1 MQEILDGIKAAVLAG
16 EEEDTKKLVADGLEQ
31 GLEPRRIMEEAMM
44 PAMDDIGERFSAG
57 EAFIPEL
64 IVAAEAMQQGMEV
77 LKPHLGGPER
87 GSGLVLLGTVHGD
100 IHSIG
105 KNLVRMCLEGA
116 GFEVIDIGEDIKT
129 EKFVEA
135 YREHRPDI
143 LGLSA
148 LLSSTMQRIPEVVE
162 AVRAEDSGAVIM
174 VGGAPVT
181 QDFADRSG
189 ADGYAPNAF
198 EAARKARELLA

>member
-1 MQEILDGIKAAVLAG
+1 MQDILDGIKQAILVG
-16 EEEDTKKLVADGLEQ
+16 EEEDAQRLVAGGLEK

-44 PAMDDIGERFSAG
+44 PAMEDIGERFSSG

-64 IVAAEAMQQGMEV
+64 IVAAEAMQRGMEV
-77 LKPHLGGPER
+77 LKPRLGGPER

-116 GFEVIDIGEDIKT
+116 GFEVVDIGEDVKT
-129 EKFVEA
+129 EKFVQA

-143 LGLSA
+143 MGLSA

-181 QDFADRSG
+181 QEFADQSG

>member
-16 EEEDTKKLVADGLEQ
+16 EEDDAQRLVSEGLAK

-44 PAMDDIGERFSAG
+44 PAMEDIGGRFSSG

-64 IVAAEAMQQGMEV
+64 IVAAEAMQRGMEA
-77 LKPHLGGPER
+77 LKPQLGGPER

-116 GFEVIDIGEDIKT
+116 GFEVIDIGEDVKT

-162 AVRAEDSGAVIM
+162 AVRAEDAGAVIM

-181 QDFADRSG
+181 QDFADESG

-198 EAARKARELLA
+198 EAACKARELLA